1 VESKENT
8 IRLLTKMYADCFKFW
23 LHEGKS
29 VAEALQKALSEV
41 SEMTHNPFEPC
52 GDLLNE
58 EGKQEF
64 VERIKRDLRDM
75 SIRANC

>member
-1 VESKENT
+1 MESKENT

-41 SEMTHNPFEPC
+41 AEMTHNPFEPC

-64 VERIKRDLRDM
+64 VERIGRELEKM
-75 SIRANC
+75 